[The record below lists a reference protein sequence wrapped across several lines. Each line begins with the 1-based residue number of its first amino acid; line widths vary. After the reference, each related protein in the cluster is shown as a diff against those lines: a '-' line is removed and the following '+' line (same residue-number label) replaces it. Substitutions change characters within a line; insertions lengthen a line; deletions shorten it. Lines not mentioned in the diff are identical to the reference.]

1 MPLNYPENGQGWIA
15 GTPWRDMRT
24 HAGIRSGSGERSMLV
39 SDYLILNR
47 NPEWI
52 LTSDDHAGFL
62 VPSTRTELRQMPG
75 NSERI
80 KFSAYFNYGQP
91 WIRVVCTDGELEPV
105 FLRFCETVLVE
116 LSRGNGAVDAFQLVL
131 ERFRQLF
138 ESPDDSV
145 SAERIVGLFAELVVL
160 EWLLEAGIDAVRAW
174 LGPTKETHDF
184 VIGGTHLEVKA
195 LRPSG
200 ARTFRVS
207 NIHQMEEPP
216 EGQLFLIGVKLAP
229 GDQTIGSL
237 CNQIRKMIEPKRLK
251 QFDEALRANGCSY
264 PVNDD
269 WNRLGFNPDSIGA
282 WLVDESFPRLVSSML
297 PNGVLPPGL
306 SSLQYSVSLEHAG
319 ANEASTSNLLKELA
333 TEIKE

>member
-1 MPLNYPENGQGWIA
+1 MPLNYPENGQTWIA

-52 LTSDDHAGFL
+52 LTSEDHAGFL

-138 ESPDDSV
+138 EATDDSV

-229 GDQTIGSL
+229 GDQTIGSF
-237 CNQIRKMIEPKRLK
+237 CNKIIKMIEPKRLK

-282 WLVDESFPRLVSSML
+282 WLVDESFPRLVSSMF

-306 SSLQYSVSLEHAG
+306 SSVQYSVSLEHAG
-319 ANEASTSNLLKELA
+319 ANEVSTSDLLKELA